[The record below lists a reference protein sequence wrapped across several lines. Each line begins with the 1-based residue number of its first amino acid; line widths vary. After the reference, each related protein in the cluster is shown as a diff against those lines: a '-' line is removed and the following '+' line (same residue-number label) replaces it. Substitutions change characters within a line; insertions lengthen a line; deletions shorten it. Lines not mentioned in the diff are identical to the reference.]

1 MNTDLIRKQQERGLI
16 VVRGAR
22 KTEVEIPPRRLCSLS
37 LIFHHIVEAQGENK
51 AQNWSG
57 NLIKN

>member
-22 KTEVEIPPRRLCSLS
+22 KTEVEIPPR
-37 LIFHHIVEAQGENK
+37 
-51 AQNWSG
+51 
-57 NLIKN
+57 